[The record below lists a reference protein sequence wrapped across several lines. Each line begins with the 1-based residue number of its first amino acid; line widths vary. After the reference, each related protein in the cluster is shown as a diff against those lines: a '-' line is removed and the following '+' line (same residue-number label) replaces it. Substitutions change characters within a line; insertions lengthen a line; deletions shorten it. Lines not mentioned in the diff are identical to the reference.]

1 MDPQTTPQAPVQSA
15 LLKIGKFAASTR
27 IVHES
32 WNVLKQDKEMMW
44 FPVLSAIVSLIVFAL
59 FGAFIF
65 SYVLGGD
72 WAALETIKDQGMS
85 IQGYAF
91 LFAYYLVT
99 FFIVNFFQAG
109 VFLIAH
115 ARFNG
120 RDIGFSDGLNGAFSH
135 TGRIFMWSLISATVG
150 VVLQAIADRWKFV
163 GTIVSMVLGAAW
175 GILTY
180 FSLLSLIIGNTSVPG
195 AFKESASLIRKTWGE
210 TIIVNFG
217 VGLFFAGLFVLGA
230 AAFIA
235 LALLVPEMPFIIAL
249 VAILIIYFVLLSI
262 VSSTLSSIFK
272 LALYEYARTGAVPQ
286 GFSPELVRDAVKKGE
301 EKKSFLSGFAR

>member
-1 MDPQTTPQAPVQSA
+1 MDPQAVPQVPVQVTPP
-15 LLKIGKFAASTR
+15 KIGKFAASKR
-27 IVHES
+27 IAFES

-44 FPVLSAIVSLIVFAL
+44 FPALSAIVSLIAFAF

-65 SYVLGGD
+65 FSVFGGD
-72 WAALETIKDQGMS
+72 WAALETIEEQGMS

-91 LFAYYLVT
+91 LFVYYLVT

-115 ARFNG
+115 ARFSG

-135 TGRIFMWSLISATVG
+135 AGRIFMWSLISATVG

-163 GTIVSMVLGAAW
+163 GTIVSMLLGAAW

-230 AAFIA
+230 VVFIA
-235 LALLVPEMPFIIAL
+235 LALLVPEMPFVIAL
-249 VAILIIYFVLLSI
+249 LAILIIYFVLLSI
-262 VSSTLSSIFK
+262 VSSTLSAIFK

-286 GFSPELVRDAVKKGE
+286 GFSPELVRDAVQKGA
-301 EKKSFLSGFAR
+301 EKKSFLSRLTR